1 VTSASFAASTVA
13 AAGPDHRFDQ
23 SVIAAAAAVE
33 EAMRADLLRL
43 VGRQAAV
50 VAAAPAGAGKSQFV
64 ATTVDLLRAAGL
76 RVALAAPTN
85 DQVQSLVRR
94 VKSLNPD
101 LPVAFVHSQG
111 HELPG
116 DAAALPGVT
125 QPSAADAQRQRDPL
139 VIATLDKLADAFLR
153 NGLAGFDVLVIDE
166 AYQADAARYYTAAS
180 VAATHLLVGDTG
192 QLDPFSPL
200 DDATYWRGGPE
211 DPLQTAV
218 GVLLR
223 NHPSTPVHQI
233 PVTWRLSP
241 RAVPVARCFYPGHAF
256 SAAVRPGVRQ
266 LRLTRPGPGSQVLAP
281 IDAALDEAAGS
292 GWAHV
297 TLPGAPVLSA
307 DPATAVLIRELV
319 HRLLARSAQVDCEN
333 RLGPTDL
340 RPSEIAVGVSHN
352 DQKDLLRALLDD
364 YGLSAVRVETAN
376 RLQGLTFEV
385 VVAWHP
391 LAGAPVTDAFHLDPG
406 RLCVLLTRHRQA
418 CIVVGRDSD
427 RALLEGVP
435 PATPG
440 FLGWDP
446 DPVLDGWD
454 AHEGVFRLL
463 EPHVIPA

>member
-1 VTSASFAASTVA
+1 VTTSTAVL
-13 AAGPDHRFDQ
+13 DDRLDQ
-23 SVIAAAAAVE
+23 SAIAAAAAVE
-33 EAMRADLLRL
+33 EAMQADLMSLI
-43 VGRQAAV
+43 GQEAAV

-64 ATTVDLLRAAGL
+64 ARTVGQLRGAGL

-85 DQVQSLVRR
+85 DQVQSLVER
-94 VKSLNPD
+94 VKQLNPE

-111 HELPG
+111 RSLPPSI
-116 DAAALPGVT
+116 AALPGVT
-125 QPSAADAQRQRDPL
+125 QPSAADAQRQQDPL
-139 VIATLDKLADAFLR
+139 VIATIDKLADAFVR
-153 NGLAGFDVLVIDE
+153 DGLGGFDVLVIDE
-166 AYQADAARYYTAAS
+166 AYQAAAARYYTAAG
-180 VAATHLLVGDTG
+180 VATTHLLVGDTG

-200 DDATYWRGGPE
+200 DDATFWRGGAE

-233 PVTWRLSP
+233 PVTWRLEP
-241 RAVPVARCFYPGHAF
+241 RAVPVARCFYPGHSF
-256 SAAVRPGVRQ
+256 SAAVRPGVRS

-281 IDAALDEAAGS
+281 IDAALDSAAGS

-297 TLPGAPVLSA
+297 TLPGAPVLTA
-307 DPATAVLIRELV
+307 DPATAVIIRELV
-319 HRLLARSAQVDCEN
+319 HRLLARSAQVTCEN
-333 RLGPTDL
+333 RVGLSDL
-340 RPSEIAVGVSHN
+340 RPSDIAVGVSHN
-352 DQKDLLRALLDD
+352 DQKDLLRALLDS
-364 YGLSAVRVETAN
+364 YGLPAVRVDTAN

-418 CIVVGRDSD
+418 CIVVGRDTD
-427 RALLEGVP
+427 RSLLEGVP

-463 EPHVIPA
+463 EPYVVAA

>member
-1 VTSASFAASTVA
+1 VTAGAAEA
-13 AAGPDHRFDQ
+13 AMLDDRLDP

-33 EAMRADLLRL
+33 ADMRADLMRL
-43 VGRQAAV
+43 MGQEAAV
-50 VAAAPAGAGKSQFV
+50 VAAAPAGAGKSHFV
-64 ATTVDLLRAAGL
+64 AATVGQLRTAGL

-85 DQVQSLVRR
+85 DQVQSLVTR
-94 VKSLNPD
+94 VKELNPD
-101 LPVAFVHSQG
+101 LPVAFVHG
-111 HELPG
+111 HRRDLPP
-116 DAAALPGVT
+116 DIAALPGVT
-125 QPSAADAQRQRDPL
+125 QPSAADAQRQQDPL
-139 VIATLDKLADAFLR
+139 VIATIDKLADAFLR
-153 NGLAGFDVLVIDE
+153 NGLGGFDVLVIDE
-166 AYQADAARYYTAAS
+166 AYQADAAQYYTAAA
-180 VAATHLLVGDTG
+180 VAPTHLLVGDTG

-223 NHPSTPVHQI
+223 NHPGTVVHQI
-233 PVTWRLSP
+233 PVTWRLEP
-241 RAVPVARCFYPGHAF
+241 RAVPVARCFYPGHPF

-266 LRLTRPGPGSQVLAP
+266 LRLTRPGPGSQALAP
-281 IDAALDEAAGS
+281 IDAALDEAARH
-292 GWAHV
+292 GWAHL
-297 TLPGAPVLSA
+297 TLPGAPVLTA
-307 DPATAVLIRELV
+307 DPTTAVFIGELV
-319 HRLLARSAQVDCEN
+319 HRLLARSAQMTCEN
-333 RLGPTDL
+333 RDRLTSL
-340 RPSEIAVGVSHN
+340 EPSDIAVGVSHN
-352 DQKDLLRALLDD
+352 DQKDLLRALLDAR
-364 YGLSAVRVETAN
+364 GLTGVKVDTAN

-391 LAGAPVTDAFHLDPG
+391 LAGAPAVDAFHLDPG

-427 RALLEGVP
+427 RDLLEGVP

-463 EPHVIPA
+463 EPHVILL